1 MMETYAIEQHVTSA
15 TLTAAASSHRSRRI
29 LVAEDDVQMRRLVA
43 TILRSSGYRVV
54 EACDGAEV
62 LERVESTIWADRQDL
77 FGAIVSDMNMPALT
91 GLDVLAALRCTAVD
105 TPFILITAYGDE
117 GVRAEATALGA
128 AAVLDKPI
136 DLEELERVVQ
146 AALHGWHA
154 GRTTVTRPRPRVVR
168 GKLRR
173 H

>member
-1 MMETYAIEQHVTSA
+1 
-15 TLTAAASSHRSRRI
+15 
-29 LVAEDDVQMRRLVA
+29 
-43 TILRSSGYRVV
+43 VV

-62 LERVESTIWADRQDL
+62 LDRVESTIWADRHDV

-105 TPFILITAYGDE
+105 TPFILITAFGNHD
-117 GVRAEATALGA
+117 VRVEATALGA

-136 DLEELERVVQ
+136 DTEELRRVVH
-146 AALHGWHA
+146 AALRGWHV
-154 GRTTVTRPRPRVVR
+154 GPTTASPTRNLVVLR
-168 GKLRR
+168 GKVRR